1 MKILESRTDLMPFF
15 HILFAY
21 LNGEILFQQ
30 NREIKY
36 QKDIYWDT
44 QQEPLKRLTD
54 QENRE

>member
-1 MKILESRTDLMPFF
+1 MPFF